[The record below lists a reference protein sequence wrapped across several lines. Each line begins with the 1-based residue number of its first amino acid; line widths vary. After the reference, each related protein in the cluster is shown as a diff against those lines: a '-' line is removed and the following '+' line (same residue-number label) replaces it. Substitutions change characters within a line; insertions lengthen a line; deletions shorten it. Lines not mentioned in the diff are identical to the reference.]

1 MMSYV
6 PSPMARGTP
15 EPGKATGPVRVL
27 IADDHPVVRQ
37 GLRQILTSDPDVR
50 VVGEARDGDEALA
63 MAHSVEWDVA
73 VLDYSMPGRG
83 GVDLLAA
90 VKHDYPDR
98 PVLILSIYP
107 EDPHGMRA
115 LKAGA
120 AGYITKESA
129 GEELTA
135 AVKKVV
141 GGGRYVSASLAEKL
155 AARLTPEQ
163 DRPPHE
169 RLSDREYRV
178 MWLLASGR
186 SLQQIAEEMH
196 LSPSTVSTYRGRI
209 LKKLNLA
216 SNVDLVH
223 YAMKHRLIE

>member
-1 MMSYV
+1 MSFASSSV
-6 PSPMARGTP
+6 LHGRRGT
-15 EPGKATGPVRVL
+15 PVRVL

-37 GLRQILTSDPDVR
+37 GLKMMLSSDPELE
-50 VVGEARDGDEALA
+50 VVGEARDGDEAFEK
-63 MAHSVEWDVA
+63 AHQVDWDVA

-83 GVDLLAA
+83 GVELLSDI
-90 VKHDYPDR
+90 KHDYPER

-107 EDPHGMRA
+107 EDPHGLRA

-120 AGYITKESA
+120 AGYVTKESA

-135 AVKKVV
+135 AVKKVAS
-141 GGGRYVSASLAEKL
+141 GGHYVSTSLAEKL
-155 AARLTPEQ
+155 AMRLTPDQE
-163 DRPPHE
+163 RPPHE

-178 MWLLASGR
+178 MWLLASGKT
-186 SLQQIAEEMH
+186 LHQIAEDMR

-209 LKKLNLA
+209 LKKLGLIT
-216 SNVDLVH
+216 NVDLVH

>member
-1 MMSYV
+1 MSYATSTV
-6 PSPMARGTP
+6 VQGTP
-15 EPGKATGPVRVL
+15 QEGRAHPVRVI

-37 GLRQILTSDPDVR
+37 GLKMMLSADPEVS
-50 VVGEARDGDEALA
+50 VVGEAKDGDEALA
-63 MAHSVEWDVA
+63 MVHSLDWDVA

-120 AGYITKESA
+120 AGYISKESA
-129 GEELTA
+129 AEDLTA

-141 GGGRYVSASLAEKL
+141 SGGRYVSASLAEKL

-209 LKKLNLA
+209 LKKLGLS
-216 SNVDLVH
+216 SNVELVH

>member
-1 MMSYV
+1 MSFASSSV
-6 PSPMARGTP
+6 VHGM
-15 EPGKATGPVRVL
+15 PGHPVKVL

-37 GLRQILTSDPDVR
+37 GLKQMLNADPEVN
-50 VVGEARDGDEALA
+50 VVGEARDGDEAFDLA
-63 MAHSVEWDVA
+63 HQVDWDVA

-83 GVDLLAA
+83 GVELLSD

-98 PVLILSIYP
+98 AVLILSIYP
-107 EDPHGMRA
+107 EDPHGLRA

-129 GEELTA
+129 SEELTA
-135 AVKKVV
+135 AVKKVAT
-141 GGGRYVSASLAEKL
+141 GGRYVSSTLAEKL
-155 AARLTPEQ
+155 ASRLTPEQ
-163 DRPPHE
+163 ERPPHE

-178 MWLLASGR
+178 MWLLASGKT
-186 SLQQIAEEMH
+186 LQQIAEEMR

-209 LKKLNLA
+209 LKKLNLNT
-216 SNVDLVH
+216 NVDLVH

>member
-1 MMSYV
+1 MSYANAAV
-6 PSPMARGTP
+6 IQGTP
-15 EPGKATGPVRVL
+15 ETGRARPVRVL

-37 GLRQILTSDPDVR
+37 GLKTMLSADPDVT
-50 VVGEARDGDEALA
+50 VVGEASDGDEALA
-63 MAHSVEWDVA
+63 LVHSLEWDVA

-120 AGYITKESA
+120 AGYISKESA
-129 GEELTA
+129 SEDLTA
-135 AVKKVV
+135 AVKKVMS
-141 GGGRYVSASLAEKL
+141 GGRYVSASLAEKL

-209 LKKLNLA
+209 LKKLALT
-216 SNVDLVH
+216 SNVELVH
-223 YAMKHRLIE
+223 YAIRNKLVEP

>member
-1 MMSYV
+1 MSFV
-6 PSPMARGTP
+6 TSSVMHGREGQPL
-15 EPGKATGPVRVL
+15 KVL

-37 GLRQILTSDPDVR
+37 GLKMMLDADPEVD
-50 VVGEARDGDEALA
+50 VVGEARDGDEAFDLA
-63 MAHSVEWDVA
+63 HKVDWDVA
-73 VLDYSMPGRG
+73 VFDYSMPGRG
-83 GVDLLAA
+83 GIELLSD

-107 EDPHGMRA
+107 EDPHGLRA

-120 AGYITKESA
+120 AGYISKETA

-135 AVKKVV
+135 AVKKAAW
-141 GGGRYVSASLAEKL
+141 GGRYVSSTLAEKL
-155 AARLTPEQ
+155 ALRLTPEQ
-163 DRPPHE
+163 ERPPHE

-186 SLQQIAEEMH
+186 TLQQIAEEMR

-209 LKKLNLA
+209 LKKLALNT
-216 SNVDLVH
+216 NVDLVH

>member
-1 MMSYV
+1 MSFV
-6 PSPMARGTP
+6 TSSVMHGREGQQL
-15 EPGKATGPVRVL
+15 KVL

-37 GLRQILTSDPDVR
+37 GLKMMLNADPEVD
-50 VVGEARDGDEALA
+50 VVGEARDGDEAFDLA
-63 MAHSVEWDVA
+63 HKVDWDVA
-73 VLDYSMPGRG
+73 VFDYSMPGRG
-83 GVDLLAA
+83 GVELLTD

-107 EDPHGMRA
+107 EDPHGLRA

-120 AGYITKESA
+120 AGYISKETA
-129 GEELTA
+129 GEELTK
-135 AVKKVV
+135 AVKKAAS
-141 GGGRYVSASLAEKL
+141 GGRYVSPALAEKL
-155 AARLTPEQ
+155 AARLMPEQ
-163 DRPPHE
+163 ERPPHE

-186 SLQQIAEEMH
+186 TLQQIAEEMR

-209 LKKLNLA
+209 LKKLALNT
-216 SNVDLVH
+216 NVDLVH

>member
-1 MMSYV
+1 MSFATSSVMHGRSGV
-6 PSPMARGTP
+6 PL
-15 EPGKATGPVRVL
+15 KIL

-37 GLRQILTSDPDVR
+37 GLKSMLDADPEFD
-50 VVGEARDGDEALA
+50 VVGEARDGDEAFDLA
-63 MAHSVEWDVA
+63 HKVEWDVA

-83 GVDLLAA
+83 GVELLAD
-90 VKHDYPDR
+90 VKHDYPEK

-107 EDPHGMRA
+107 EDPHGLRA

-120 AGYITKESA
+120 AGYLSKESA

-135 AVKKVV
+135 AVKKVAT
-141 GGGRYVSASLAEKL
+141 GGRYISPALAEKL
-155 AARLTPEQ
+155 ALRLTPEQ
-163 DRPPHE
+163 ERPPHE

-178 MWLLASGR
+178 MWMLASGKT
-186 SLQQIAEEMH
+186 LHQIAEEMR

-209 LKKLNLA
+209 LKKLAL
-216 SNVDLVH
+216 STNVDLVH

>member
-1 MMSYV
+1 MNYTHASAAGGNID
-6 PSPMARGTP
+6 PARGH
-15 EPGKATGPVRVL
+15 PVKVL
-27 IADDHPVVRQ
+27 IADDHPVVRD
-37 GLRQILTSDPDVR
+37 GLKTMLSSDPEVS
-50 VVGEARDGDEALA
+50 VVGEARDGDEALEL
-63 MAHSVEWDVA
+63 MRSVDWDVA
-73 VLDYSMPGRG
+73 VLDYSMPGKG
-83 GVDLLAA
+83 GVDVLAQ
-90 VKHDYPDR
+90 VKHDYPER

-129 GEELTA
+129 GDELTS
-135 AVKKVV
+135 AVKKVMS
-141 GGGRYVSASLAEKL
+141 GGRYVSPALAEKL
-155 AARLTPEQ
+155 AARLTPDQ

-209 LKKLNLA
+209 LKKLGLS
-216 SNVDLVH
+216 SNVELVH

>member
-1 MMSYV
+1 MH
-6 PSPMARGTP
+6 GTP
-15 EPGKATGPVRVL
+15 GAPVKVL

-37 GLRQILTSDPDVR
+37 GLKQMLNADPEVN
-50 VVGEARDGDEALA
+50 VVGEARDGDEAFE
-63 MAHSVEWDVA
+63 MAHHVDWDVA

-83 GVDLLAA
+83 GVELLTD
-90 VKHDYPDR
+90 VRHDYPDR

-107 EDPHGMRA
+107 EDPHGLRA

-135 AVKKVV
+135 AVKKVAT
-141 GGGRYVSASLAEKL
+141 GGRYVSASLAEKL
-155 AARLTPEQ
+155 AARLMPEQ
-163 DRPPHE
+163 ERPPHE

-186 SLQQIAEEMH
+186 TLHQIAEEMR

-209 LKKLNLA
+209 LKKLALA
-216 SNVDLVH
+216 TNVDLVH

>member
-1 MMSYV
+1 MSFATSTV
-6 PSPMARGTP
+6 LHGH
-15 EPGKATGPVRVL
+15 PGAPVKVL

-37 GLRQILTSDPDVR
+37 GLKMMLSADPEVD
-50 VVGEARDGDEALA
+50 VVGEARDGDEAFE
-63 MAHSVEWDVA
+63 MAHHVDWDVA

-83 GVDLLAA
+83 GVELLSD

-107 EDPHGMRA
+107 EDPHGLRA

-129 GEELTA
+129 GEELAA
-135 AVKKVV
+135 AVKKVAS
-141 GGGRYVSASLAEKL
+141 GGRYISPSLAEKL
-155 AARLTPEQ
+155 AMRLTPEQ
-163 DRPPHE
+163 ERPPHE

-186 SLQQIAEEMH
+186 TLQQIAEEMR

-209 LKKLNLA
+209 LKKLGL
-216 SNVDLVH
+216 STNVDLVH

>member
-1 MMSYV
+1 MGSGN
-6 PSPMARGTP
+6 PARNH
-15 EPGKATGPVRVL
+15 PVRVL
-27 IADDHPVVRQ
+27 IADDHPVVRD
-37 GLRQILTSDPDVR
+37 GLKTMLTNDPDFV
-50 VVGEARDGDEALA
+50 VVGAARDGDEALDL
-63 MAHSVEWDVA
+63 MRKTDWDVA
-73 VLDYSMPGRG
+73 VLDYSMPGKG
-83 GVDLLAA
+83 GVDVLAQ
-90 VKHDYPDR
+90 VKHDYPER

-129 GEELTA
+129 GEELNA
-135 AVKKVV
+135 AVKKVMT
-141 GGGRYVSASLAEKL
+141 GGRYVSPGLAEKL
-155 AARLTPEQ
+155 AARLTPDQ

-178 MWLLASGR
+178 MWLLASGK

-209 LKKLNLA
+209 LKKLALS
-216 SNVDLVH
+216 SNVELVH

>member
-1 MMSYV
+1 MSYATSTV
-6 PSPMARGTP
+6 VQGTP
-15 EPGKATGPVRVL
+15 QEGRAHPVRVI

-37 GLRQILTSDPDVR
+37 GLKMMLSSDPEVS
-50 VVGEARDGDEALA
+50 VVGEAKDGDEALA
-63 MAHSVEWDVA
+63 MVHSLEWDVA

-120 AGYITKESA
+120 AGYISKESA
-129 GEELTA
+129 AEDLTA
-135 AVKKVV
+135 AVKKVMS
-141 GGGRYVSASLAEKL
+141 GGRYVSASLAEKL

-209 LKKLNLA
+209 LKKLGLS
-216 SNVDLVH
+216 SNVELVH

>member
-1 MMSYV
+1 MSY
-6 PSPMARGTP
+6 PSTTP
-15 EPGKATGPVRVL
+15 GAPAPGVHHQVRVL
-27 IADDHPVVRQ
+27 IADDHPVVRD
-37 GLRQILTSDPDVR
+37 GLKTMLSADPEVR
-50 VVGEARDGDEALA
+50 VVGEARDGDEALSLMNA
-63 MAHSVEWDVA
+63 VDWDVA
-73 VLDYSMPGRG
+73 VLDYSMPGKG
-83 GVDLLAA
+83 GVDLLAQ

-98 PVLILSIYP
+98 PVLILSIFP

-141 GGGRYVSASLAEKL
+141 GGGRYVSAALAEKL
-155 AARLTPEQ
+155 AARLTPDQ

-209 LKKLNLA
+209 LKKLGLS
-216 SNVDLVH
+216 SNVELVH

>member
-1 MMSYV
+1 MSF
-6 PSPMARGTP
+6 
-15 EPGKATGPVRVL
+15 ATSSVMHGSKGAPVKVL

-37 GLRQILTSDPDVR
+37 GLKMMLSSDPEVD
-50 VVGEARDGDEALA
+50 VVGEARDGDEAFELA
-63 MAHSVEWDVA
+63 HRVDWDVA

-83 GVDLLAA
+83 GVELLTD

-107 EDPHGMRA
+107 EDPHGLRA

-135 AVKKVV
+135 AVKKVAT
-141 GGGRYVSASLAEKL
+141 GGRYVSSTLAEKL
-155 AARLTPEQ
+155 ASRLTPEQ
-163 DRPPHE
+163 ERPPHE

-178 MWLLASGR
+178 MWLLASGK
-186 SLQQIAEEMH
+186 QISEIAKEMG
-196 LSPSTVSTYRGRI
+196 LSPSTVSTYRTRI
-209 LKKLNLA
+209 LRKLGLT
-216 SNVDLVH
+216 SNAALVH
-223 YAMKHRLIE
+223 YAVRHQLVG

>member
-1 MMSYV
+1 MNAI
-6 PSPMARGTP
+6 PSIIPGSPSATP
-15 EPGKATGPVRVL
+15 AQQPVRVL
-27 IADDHPVVRQ
+27 IADDHPVVRD
-37 GLRQILTSDPDVR
+37 GLKTMLSSDPEVR
-50 VVGEARDGDEALA
+50 VVGEASDGDEALRL
-63 MAHSVEWDVA
+63 MHDVEWDVA
-73 VLDYSMPGRG
+73 VLDYSMPGKG
-83 GVDLLAA
+83 GVDLLAQ
-90 VKHDYPDR
+90 VKHDYPER

-129 GEELTA
+129 GDELTA
-135 AVKKVV
+135 AVKKVMS
-141 GGGRYVSASLAEKL
+141 GGRYVSAALAEKL
-155 AARLTPEQ
+155 AARLTPDQ

-209 LKKLNLA
+209 LKKLALT
-216 SNVDLVH
+216 SNVELVH

>member
-1 MMSYV
+1 MSF
-6 PSPMARGTP
+6 
-15 EPGKATGPVRVL
+15 ATSSVMHGRSGLPVRVL

-37 GLRQILTSDPDVR
+37 GLRSMLDADPEVDV
-50 VVGEARDGDEALA
+50 VAEARDGDEAFE
-63 MAHSVEWDVA
+63 MAHRVEWDVA

-83 GVDLLAA
+83 GVELLSD
-90 VKHDYPDR
+90 VKHDYPEK

-107 EDPHGMRA
+107 EDPHGLRA

-120 AGYITKESA
+120 AGYISKESA
-129 GEELTA
+129 GDELTA
-135 AVKKVV
+135 AVKKVAT
-141 GGGRYVSASLAEKL
+141 GGRYISSSLAEKL
-155 AARLTPEQ
+155 AMRLTPEQ
-163 DRPPHE
+163 ERPPHE

-178 MWLLASGR
+178 MWMLATGKT
-186 SLQQIAEEMH
+186 LQQIAEEMR

-209 LKKLNLA
+209 LKKLGLS